1 MNAVLGVFGR
11 LSCWWEA
18 DSACVESKMMSLTLL
33 MKLLLIDASV
43 MSNTQHPAF
52 PHIWSMYTG
61 LLTDR
66 TTTLAF
72 KVRRYFV

>member
-11 LSCWWEA
+11 LSSWWKT
-18 DSACVESKMMSLTLL
+18 DMVETKMMSLTLL
-33 MKLLLIDASV
+33 MKLLIIDASV
-43 MSNTQHPAF
+43 MSRSQHPAF
-52 PHIWSMYTG
+52 AVIWSMYTS

-72 KVRRYFV
+72 KVRRYFA